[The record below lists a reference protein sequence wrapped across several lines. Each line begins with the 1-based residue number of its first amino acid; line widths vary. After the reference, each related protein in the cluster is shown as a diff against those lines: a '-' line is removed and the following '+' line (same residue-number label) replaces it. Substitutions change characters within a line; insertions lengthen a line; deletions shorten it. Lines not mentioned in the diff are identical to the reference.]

1 MVAQLLLAVM
11 VLSATAAGERGPS
24 CPLREAQ
31 SALRAVL
38 TENPR
43 SAQAPP
49 QTDGVNEDADEE
61 SFGLNGTEALPNFG
75 TVSTG
80 VYRSGQFNRE
90 GLLKLRDLGVKTI
103 LNIREKVSEE
113 ESREAAALGMSVV
126 HVAMSGLKSPSFDQV
141 DRALKTLADP
151 ALRPV
156 LVHCRYGKDRT
167 GVTVASFRTRLQGWT
182 VPAAV
187 AEAKT
192 FGCCMPLFR
201 DLQDWLKDY
210 LSR

>member
-1 MVAQLLLAVM
+1 MIKLLVALLTFPLA
-11 VLSATAAGERGPS
+11 AAERAS

-31 SALRAVL
+31 SVLRAVL
-38 TENPR
+38 SENPR
-43 SAQAPP
+43 PSAPP
-49 QTDGVNEDADEE
+49 ADNQVLNEDADED

-75 TVSTG
+75 TISAG

-90 GLLKLRDLGVKTI
+90 GLLKLKELGVKTI
-103 LNIREKVSEE
+103 LSVREKVSDEE
-113 ESREAAALGMSVV
+113 AQEAAKLGMAVV

-167 GVTVASFRTRLQGWT
+167 GVTVASFRTRFQGWA

-187 AEAKT
+187 AEAKS
-192 FGCCMPLFR
+192 FGCCIPLFR
-201 DLQDWLKDY
+201 NLQDWLKDY
-210 LSR
+210 LAR